1 MLNPQPQCS
10 AGPFTVDQTH
20 GILWRPEHQIQASS
34 DSLGWTSLYAST
46 QREGAYEASFAPV
59 QDHLIILHLDGPVE
73 VSRELD
79 GSRARRVVQ
88 PGGLFILPAHREFGV
103 CLGGSLST
111 VHVYVRDSVVRE
123 AAAELT
129 PGDPG
134 TLELLPRLGIRDE
147 LIQSAALTAGE
158 IVRDGHGGQWVADGL
173 AHVLA
178 TQLVRRHST
187 AASIRE
193 PVARGLPRGRLARA
207 LEFMEEHLEQPIG
220 LHDMAASIALS
231 PVHFSREFKRSTGST
246 PHQHLLALRVGRA
259 RRLLATNLPIAE
271 VAVRCGFSHQEH
283 LTRVFGRLVG
293 ITPSAYRRA
302 LRG

>member
-1 MLNPQPQCS
+1 MLSQQTH
-10 AGPFTVDQTH
+10 AFGRPFTVDETH
-20 GILWRPEHQIQASS
+20 GILRRPEHRIEASS
-34 DSLGWTSLYAST
+34 DALGWTSLYASA
-46 QREGAYEASFAPV
+46 QREGAYEASFAQV

-79 GSRARRVVQ
+79 GRHVRRLVQ

-103 CLGGSLST
+103 SLRGSLST

-134 TLELLPRLGIRDE
+134 TLELVPRLGERDQ

-158 IVRDGHGGQWVADGL
+158 IIKDGQGGQWVADGL

-187 AASIRE
+187 AARIQE
-193 PVARGLPRGRLARA
+193 PVARGLPRLRLARA
-207 LEFMEEHLEQPIG
+207 LEFMEEHIEQPIG
-220 LHDMAASIALS
+220 LHEMAAAIALS

-246 PHQHLLALRVGRA
+246 PHQHLLALRVERA
-259 RRLLATNLPIAE
+259 RRLLATDLPIAE
-271 VAVRCGFSHQEH
+271 VALRCGFSHQEH